1 MFIIFIHLNCLVQ
14 NFTVEIGVQSL
25 IYVQDD
31 VVMGKF
37 SYRVFNQFIIMLSC
51 YIISS
56 GYHCISEVLRRVSI
70 YLWLL
75 ELDNF

>member
-31 VVMGKF
+31 V
-37 SYRVFNQFIIMLSC
+37 
-51 YIISS
+51 
-56 GYHCISEVLRRVSI
+56 
-70 YLWLL
+70 
-75 ELDNF
+75 